1 MAKYVEDDS
10 YPFKHLPLPGR
21 PFKRQRVSEP
31 DSELA
36 REMLWDVSRG
46 DPCSWLTYVEI
57 GPLERKLFH
66 QKRVG
71 VIVCT

>member
-1 MAKYVEDDS
+1 MLRMVLT
-10 YPFKHLPLPGR
+10 PLNTIKHLPLPGR

-36 REMLWDVSRG
+36 RAMLFDVSRG

-57 GPLERKLFH
+57 GPFECKLFH